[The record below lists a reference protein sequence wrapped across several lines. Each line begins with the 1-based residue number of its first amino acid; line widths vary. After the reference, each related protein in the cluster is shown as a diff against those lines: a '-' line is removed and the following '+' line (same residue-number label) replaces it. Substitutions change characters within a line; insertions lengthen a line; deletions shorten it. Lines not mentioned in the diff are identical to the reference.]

1 MNRQER
7 QEEIN
12 NLGSWKEKAQVALC
26 VDYRG
31 LNVDQM
37 TKFRKELRKSG
48 AIAKVVKN
56 TLTLKAIGN
65 VFVGKKEEEVAKYK
79 SLFKGPSLLII
90 SEVDPVAPAKVV
102 AKAAKDLQA
111 LQIKGAWLD
120 GTFLDTTG
128 VEELS
133 KMPGKQEVL
142 AQLLALI
149 NTPATQLL
157 RLMNTPST
165 QMLTVLD
172 GHRKNLEAKAA

>member
-12 NLGSWKEKAQVALC
+12 NLGTWYSKAQVALC

-31 LNVDQM
+31 LNVDQI
-37 TKFRKELRKSG
+37 TKFRKELTKIG
-48 AIAKVVKN
+48 AKGQVVKN
-56 TLTLKAIGN
+56 SLNIKAVDKSFSAAN
-65 VFVGKKEEEVAKYK
+65 PEHAEKYK
-79 SLFKGPSLLII
+79 KLFKGPSLLVI
-90 SEVDPVAPAKVV
+90 SEADPVAPAKVV
-102 AKAAKDLQA
+102 AKFAKEFQA
-111 LQIKGAWLD
+111 LQIKGAWMD
-120 GTFLDTTG
+120 GTYLDEAG

-157 RLMNTPST
+157 RLMNIPAT

>member
-7 QEEIN
+7 QTEID
-12 NLGSWKEKAQVALC
+12 NLHGWQSKAQVALC

-31 LNVDQM
+31 LTVDQF

-48 AIAKVVKN
+48 ANAKVVKN
-56 TLTLKAIGN
+56 SLSLKAIDKGIAS
-65 VFVGKKEEEVAKYK
+65 KSDAEVTKYK
-79 SLFKGPSLLII
+79 GLFKGPTLLII

-102 AKAAKDLQA
+102 AKFAKDMQA

-120 GTFLDTTG
+120 GTYLDQTG
-128 VEELS
+128 VEDLS